1 MSSRSPSQAWMLG
14 FFVVTLL
21 CGTLAGAV
29 FGGVAGYVVAG
40 ERAADVI
47 PILTEPTPN
56 VIQDR
61 SPTVTPAPTLTPV
74 PTLEP
79 SSTPAPS
86 PSPSPTIVPTPS
98 QFVVPEE
105 QVFVEAVES
114 SLPAVVTVL
123 TETPLGT
130 ASGSGFFI
138 SDAGYVVTNNHVVEG
153 GSSFAVVYARGG
165 ETPATLVGTAP
176 DFDLAVLQV
185 EGEVPATV
193 VWGDSGELQLGSRV
207 IAIGSA
213 LGSFR
218 NTVTSGVL
226 SGFNR
231 ELGAGE
237 LRGLLQT
244 DAAVNRGNSGG
255 PLLNLSGEVI
265 GVNTAVV
272 RGGGSLAEGLGFA
285 IPSNIAR
292 NVVERLIET
301 GEVGVPFLGVNYDDI
316 SPQLA
321 MQEELGV
328 SEGAVLRDV
337 VQGTPASAIG
347 LQAGDIITAI
357 DGEPIDERNTLISLL
372 LQHAPGET
380 ITLDVLRNGEIQ
392 VLSLQLGER

>member
-1 MSSRSPSQAWMLG
+1 MSSRSPSSMWVLG
-14 FFVVTLL
+14 LFVVTVL

-29 FGGVAGYVVAG
+29 VGGVAGYVMAG
-40 ERAADVI
+40 ERAADVV
-47 PILTEPTPN
+47 PILAKPTPHI
-56 VIQDR
+56 VQDR
-61 SPTVTPAPTLTPV
+61 TPASTPV
-74 PTLEP
+74 PTVTSSP
-79 SSTPAPS
+79 SPAPS
-86 PSPSPTIVPTPS
+86 DTPEPSPTIEPTPS
-98 QFVVPEE
+98 SPVVSEDTAFV
-105 QVFVEAVES
+105 QAVES
-114 SLPAVVTVL
+114 ALPAVVTVL
-123 TETPLGT
+123 IETPLGT

-138 SDAGYVVTNNHVVEG
+138 SEDGYVVTNNHVVEG
-153 GSSFAVVYARGG
+153 GSAYTVVYARGG
-165 ETPATLVGTAP
+165 ETPATLIGTAP

-185 EGEVPATV
+185 EGAVPATIA
-193 VWGDSGELQLGSRV
+193 WGDSGELHLGSRV

-231 ELGAGE
+231 ELGAGQ

-272 RGGGSLAEGLGFA
+272 RGEGSLAEGLGFA

-301 GEVGVPFLGVNYDDI
+301 GEVGVPFLGVNYDDL

-321 MQEELGV
+321 MQEGLDV
-328 SEGAVLRDV
+328 SEGAILRDV
-337 VQGTPASAIG
+337 VPDTPASDIG
-347 LQAGDIITAI
+347 LRAGDIITAI
-357 DGEPIDERNTLISLL
+357 DGVPIDERNSFISLL

-380 ITLDVLRNGEIQ
+380 ITIDVLRDGELQ

>member
-1 MSSRSPSQAWMLG
+1 MSTRSLSWTWILG
-14 FFVVTLL
+14 FFTVTLL
-21 CGTLAGAV
+21 CGALAGAV
-29 FGGVAGYVVAG
+29 VGGVAGYVMAG
-40 ERAADVI
+40 ERTADVI
-47 PILTEPTPN
+47 PILTAPTPT

-61 SPTVTPAPTLTPV
+61 SPTLTPAPTATPF
-74 PTLEP
+74 PTSE
-79 SSTPAPS
+79 
-86 PSPSPTIVPTPS
+86 PSPTALPSPTTIPTPS

-105 QVFVEAVES
+105 QAFVEAVES
-114 SLPAVVTVL
+114 TLPAVVTVL
-123 TETPLGT
+123 IETPFGP

-138 SDAGYVVTNNHVVEG
+138 SDAGYVVTNNHVVEDG
-153 GSSFAVVYARGG
+153 RAFTVVYARGG

-185 EGEVPATV
+185 EGAVPATV
-193 VWGDSGELQLGSRV
+193 AWGDSGDLQLGSHV

-231 ELGAGE
+231 ELGAGQ

-255 PLLNLSGEVI
+255 PLLNLAGEVI

-321 MQEELGV
+321 MEEGLSI
-328 SEGAVLRDV
+328 SEGAILRDV
-337 VQGTPASAIG
+337 VPGTPASEIG

-357 DGEPIDERNTLISLL
+357 DDEPIGERNTLISLL

-380 ITLDVLRNGEIQ
+380 ITIDVLRDGEIQ

>member
-1 MSSRSPSQAWMLG
+1 MSSRSPSWTWILG

-21 CGTLAGAV
+21 CGTLGGAV
-29 FGGVAGYVVAG
+29 VGGVAGYVVAG
-40 ERAADVI
+40 ERAADIV
-47 PILTEPTPN
+47 PILAEPTPN

-61 SPTVTPAPTLTPV
+61 SPTSTPAPTFTPF
-74 PTLEP
+74 PTREP
-79 SSTPAPS
+79 SATTAPS
-86 PSPSPTIVPTPS
+86 PTTEPKPPQII
-98 QFVVPEE
+98 VPEE
-105 QVFVEAVES
+105 QAFVEAVES
-114 SLPAVVTVL
+114 TLPAVVTVM

-130 ASGSGFFI
+130 GSGSGFFI
-138 SDAGYVVTNNHVVEG
+138 STDGYVVTNHHVVED
-153 GSSFAVVYARGG
+153 GSNFRVVYARGG

-176 DFDLAVLQV
+176 DFDLAVLQI
-185 EGEVPATV
+185 EGSVPATIA
-193 VWGDSGELQLGSRV
+193 WGDSSQLQLGSRV

-231 ELGAGE
+231 ELGAGQ

-301 GEVGVPFLGVNYDDI
+301 GEVGVPFLGVNYEDI
-316 SPQLA
+316 SPQIA
-321 MQEELGV
+321 MQEGLGV
-328 SEGAVLRDV
+328 SEGAIVRDV

-347 LQAGDIITAI
+347 LQAGDIVTAI

-392 VLSLQLGER
+392 VLSLQLGQR